1 MRCLLFIELQGFS
14 KRRQVLLPDDE
25 FRAFQEILIND
36 PEAGDTIS
44 GTGGF
49 RKIRWS
55 RPGTGKRGGVRVIYY
70 NVTIKGRI
78 YLALIYP
85 KNEQDGL
92 SQEQKKILRQVAATG
107 LKQQDFAA
115 AVGVSYELVKSWE
128 TKRRHPT
135 GASRKLL
142 LLLQGNPLII
152 NLLKV
157 I

>member
-1 MRCLLFIELQGFS
+1 MFTFIELQGFS
-14 KRRQVLLPDDE
+14 KRRQALLPDDE

-70 NVTIKGRI
+70 NITIKGRI

-85 KNEQDGL
+85 KNEQDEL
-92 SQEQKKILRQVAATG
+92 SQEQKKMLRQVA
-107 LKQQDFAA
+107 
-115 AVGVSYELVKSWE
+115 EL
-128 TKRRHPT
+128 
-135 GASRKLL
+135 L
-142 LLLQGNPLII
+142 N
-152 NLLKV
+152 
-157 I
+157 

>member
-1 MRCLLFIELQGFS
+1 MFTFIELQGFS
-14 KRRQVLLPDDE
+14 KRRQALLPDDE

-70 NVTIKGRI
+70 NVTIKVRI

-85 KNEQDGL
+85 KNEQDEL
-92 SQEQKKILRQVAATG
+92 SQEQKKMLRQVA
-107 LKQQDFAA
+107 
-115 AVGVSYELVKSWE
+115 EL
-128 TKRRHPT
+128 
-135 GASRKLL
+135 L
-142 LLLQGNPLII
+142 N
-152 NLLKV
+152 
-157 I
+157 

>member
-1 MRCLLFIELQGFS
+1 MFTFIELQGFS

-49 RKIRWS
+49 RQIRWS

-85 KNEQDGL
+85 KNEQDEL
-92 SQEQKKILRQVAATG
+92 SQEQKKMLRQVA
-107 LKQQDFAA
+107 
-115 AVGVSYELVKSWE
+115 EL
-128 TKRRHPT
+128 
-135 GASRKLL
+135 L
-142 LLLQGNPLII
+142 N
-152 NLLKV
+152 
-157 I
+157 

>member
-1 MRCLLFIELQGFS
+1 MFTFIELQGFS
-14 KRRQVLLPDDE
+14 KRRQALLSDDE

-85 KNEQDGL
+85 KNEQDEL
-92 SQEQKKILRQVAATG
+92 SQEQKKMLRQVA
-107 LKQQDFAA
+107 
-115 AVGVSYELVKSWE
+115 EL
-128 TKRRHPT
+128 
-135 GASRKLL
+135 L
-142 LLLQGNPLII
+142 N
-152 NLLKV
+152 
-157 I
+157 

>member
-1 MRCLLFIELQGFS
+1 MFTFIELQGFS

-85 KNEQDGL
+85 KSEQDEL
-92 SQEQKKILRQVAATG
+92 SQELKKMFRQVA
-107 LKQQDFAA
+107 
-115 AVGVSYELVKSWE
+115 EL
-128 TKRRHPT
+128 
-135 GASRKLL
+135 L
-142 LLLQGNPLII
+142 N
-152 NLLKV
+152 
-157 I
+157 

>member
-1 MRCLLFIELQGFS
+1 MFTFIELQGFS
-14 KRRQVLLPDDE
+14 KRRQALLPDDE

-36 PEAGDTIS
+36 PEAGDIIS

-85 KNEQDGL
+85 KNEQDEL
-92 SQEQKKILRQVAATG
+92 SQEQKKMLKQVA
-107 LKQQDFAA
+107 
-115 AVGVSYELVKSWE
+115 EL
-128 TKRRHPT
+128 
-135 GASRKLL
+135 L
-142 LLLQGNPLII
+142 N
-152 NLLKV
+152 
-157 I
+157 

>member
-1 MRCLLFIELQGFS
+1 MLTFIELQGFS
-14 KRRQVLLPDDE
+14 KRRQALLPDDE

-78 YLALIYP
+78 YLALIYL
-85 KNEQDGL
+85 KNEQDEL
-92 SQEQKKILRQVAATG
+92 SQEQKKMLRQVA
-107 LKQQDFAA
+107 
-115 AVGVSYELVKSWE
+115 EL
-128 TKRRHPT
+128 
-135 GASRKLL
+135 L
-142 LLLQGNPLII
+142 N
-152 NLLKV
+152 
-157 I
+157 

>member
-1 MRCLLFIELQGFS
+1 MNEMFTFIELQGFS

-85 KNEQDGL
+85 KNEQDEL
-92 SQEQKKILRQVAATG
+92 SQEQKKMLRQVA
-107 LKQQDFAA
+107 
-115 AVGVSYELVKSWE
+115 EL
-128 TKRRHPT
+128 
-135 GASRKLL
+135 L
-142 LLLQGNPLII
+142 N
-152 NLLKV
+152 
-157 I
+157 

>member
-1 MRCLLFIELQGFS
+1 MFTFIELQGFS

-70 NVTIKGRI
+70 NVTIKERI

-92 SQEQKKILRQVAATG
+92 SQEQKKILRQVA
-107 LKQQDFAA
+107 
-115 AVGVSYELVKSWE
+115 EL
-128 TKRRHPT
+128 
-135 GASRKLL
+135 L
-142 LLLQGNPLII
+142 N
-152 NLLKV
+152 
-157 I
+157 

>member
-1 MRCLLFIELQGFS
+1 MFTFIELQGFS

-55 RPGTGKRGGVRVIYY
+55 RPGTGKRGGVLVIYY

-85 KNEQDGL
+85 KNEQDEL
-92 SQEQKKILRQVAATG
+92 SQEQKKMLRQVA
-107 LKQQDFAA
+107 
-115 AVGVSYELVKSWE
+115 EL
-128 TKRRHPT
+128 
-135 GASRKLL
+135 L
-142 LLLQGNPLII
+142 N
-152 NLLKV
+152 
-157 I
+157 

>member
-1 MRCLLFIELQGFS
+1 MFTFIELQGFS

-70 NVTIKGRI
+70 NVTIKGRT

-85 KNEQDGL
+85 KNEQDEL
-92 SQEQKKILRQVAATG
+92 SQEQKKMLRQVA
-107 LKQQDFAA
+107 
-115 AVGVSYELVKSWE
+115 EL
-128 TKRRHPT
+128 
-135 GASRKLL
+135 L
-142 LLLQGNPLII
+142 N
-152 NLLKV
+152 
-157 I
+157 

>member
-1 MRCLLFIELQGFS
+1 MFTFIELQGFS

-70 NVTIKGRI
+70 NVTIMGRI

-85 KNEQDGL
+85 KNEQDEL
-92 SQEQKKILRQVAATG
+92 SQEQKKMLRQVA
-107 LKQQDFAA
+107 
-115 AVGVSYELVKSWE
+115 EL
-128 TKRRHPT
+128 
-135 GASRKLL
+135 L
-142 LLLQGNPLII
+142 N
-152 NLLKV
+152 
-157 I
+157 

>member
-1 MRCLLFIELQGFS
+1 MFTFIELQGFS

-92 SQEQKKILRQVAATG
+92 SQEKKKILRQVA
-107 LKQQDFAA
+107 
-115 AVGVSYELVKSWE
+115 EL
-128 TKRRHPT
+128 
-135 GASRKLL
+135 L
-142 LLLQGNPLII
+142 N
-152 NLLKV
+152 
-157 I
+157 

>member
-1 MRCLLFIELQGFS
+1 MFTFIELQGFS
-14 KRRQVLLPDDE
+14 KRRQALLPDDE

-85 KNEQDGL
+85 KNEQDEL
-92 SQEQKKILRQVAATG
+92 SQEQKKMLGQVA
-107 LKQQDFAA
+107 
-115 AVGVSYELVKSWE
+115 EL
-128 TKRRHPT
+128 
-135 GASRKLL
+135 L
-142 LLLQGNPLII
+142 N
-152 NLLKV
+152 
-157 I
+157 

>member
-1 MRCLLFIELQGFS
+1 MFTFIELQGFS
-14 KRRQVLLPDDE
+14 KRRQALLPDDE

-36 PEAGDTIS
+36 PEAGGTIS

-85 KNEQDGL
+85 KNEQDEL
-92 SQEQKKILRQVAATG
+92 SQEQKKMLKQVA
-107 LKQQDFAA
+107 
-115 AVGVSYELVKSWE
+115 EL
-128 TKRRHPT
+128 
-135 GASRKLL
+135 L
-142 LLLQGNPLII
+142 N
-152 NLLKV
+152 
-157 I
+157 

>member
-1 MRCLLFIELQGFS
+1 MFTFIELQGFS

-25 FRAFQEILIND
+25 FRAFQESLIND

-92 SQEQKKILRQVAATG
+92 SQEQKKILRQVA
-107 LKQQDFAA
+107 
-115 AVGVSYELVKSWE
+115 EL
-128 TKRRHPT
+128 
-135 GASRKLL
+135 L
-142 LLLQGNPLII
+142 N
-152 NLLKV
+152 
-157 I
+157 

>member
-1 MRCLLFIELQGFS
+1 MLTFIELQGFS
-14 KRRQVLLPDDE
+14 KRRQALLPDDE

-85 KNEQDGL
+85 KNEQDEL
-92 SQEQKKILRQVAATG
+92 NQEQKKMLRQVA
-107 LKQQDFAA
+107 
-115 AVGVSYELVKSWE
+115 EL
-128 TKRRHPT
+128 
-135 GASRKLL
+135 L
-142 LLLQGNPLII
+142 N
-152 NLLKV
+152 
-157 I
+157 

>member
-1 MRCLLFIELQGFS
+1 MLTFIELQGFS

-85 KNEQDGL
+85 KNEQDEL
-92 SQEQKKILRQVAATG
+92 SQEQKKMLRQVA
-107 LKQQDFAA
+107 D
-115 AVGVSYELVKSWE
+115 
-128 TKRRHPT
+128 
-135 GASRKLL
+135 
-142 LLLQGNPLII
+142 LI
-152 NLLKV
+152 N
-157 I
+157 

>member
-1 MRCLLFIELQGFS
+1 MFTFIELQGFS

-49 RKIRWS
+49 RKICWS

-70 NVTIKGRI
+70 NVTIMGRI

-92 SQEQKKILRQVAATG
+92 SQEQKKILRQVA
-107 LKQQDFAA
+107 
-115 AVGVSYELVKSWE
+115 EL
-128 TKRRHPT
+128 
-135 GASRKLL
+135 L
-142 LLLQGNPLII
+142 N
-152 NLLKV
+152 
-157 I
+157 

>member
-1 MRCLLFIELQGFS
+1 MFTFIELQGFS

-55 RPGTGKRGGVRVIYY
+55 RPGTGKRGGERVIYY

-92 SQEQKKILRQVAATG
+92 SQEQKKILRQVA
-107 LKQQDFAA
+107 
-115 AVGVSYELVKSWE
+115 EL
-128 TKRRHPT
+128 
-135 GASRKLL
+135 L
-142 LLLQGNPLII
+142 N
-152 NLLKV
+152 
-157 I
+157 

>member
-1 MRCLLFIELQGFS
+1 MFTFIELQGFS

-85 KNEQDGL
+85 KNEQDEL
-92 SQEQKKILRQVAATG
+92 SQEQEKMLRQVA
-107 LKQQDFAA
+107 
-115 AVGVSYELVKSWE
+115 EL
-128 TKRRHPT
+128 
-135 GASRKLL
+135 L
-142 LLLQGNPLII
+142 N
-152 NLLKV
+152 
-157 I
+157 